1 MPASISLTGVARRV
15 LTALAFGL
23 ASAQIA
29 VSLAHAGALRAA
41 GINGKAPPN
50 AEPIKAFVSAIT
62 DNLLWLIGTGLVL
75 AIVVV
80 GAAFVVGSRSAQDY
94 LLKVGLGILVVVSAG
109 GIAA

>member
-1 MPASISLTGVARRV
+1 MPASITLTVLARRAM
-15 LTALAFGL
+15 TAAALAL
-23 ASAQIA
+23 ASAQVA
-29 VSLAHAGALRAA
+29 VMLAHADALRAA

-50 AEPIKAFVSAIT
+50 AGPIKAFVSAIT

-80 GAAFVVGSRSAQDY
+80 GAAFVVGSRNAQDY

-109 GIAA
+109 GIAG